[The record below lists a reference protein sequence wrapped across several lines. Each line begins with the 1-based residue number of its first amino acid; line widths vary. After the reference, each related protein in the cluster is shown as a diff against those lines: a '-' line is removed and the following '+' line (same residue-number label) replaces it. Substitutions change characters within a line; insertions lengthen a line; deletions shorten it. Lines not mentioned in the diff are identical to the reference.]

1 MLHSVYYSGFVVL
14 ISITVNHGPW
24 QSIVVNE
31 AYLRTMTCLALTQI
45 PLSCIFCRNHH
56 PMLVAQW
63 QEGVT
68 RSDLAKVFS
77 FQEFIKVCLIHLL

>member
-1 MLHSVYYSGFVVL
+1 MLHSVYYPGFFVL
-14 ISITVNHGPW
+14 ISTMAMHSGKMKAHV
-24 QSIVVNE
+24 
-31 AYLRTMTCLALTQI
+31 RTMTWLSLTQI
-45 PLSCIFCRNHH
+45 SLLCIFCRNHH